1 MGVRRTPTEIN
12 RILLFNVAFFG
23 TLAWA
28 GSAARV
34 ARTQGWWFELGQF
47 GLVLAGLVLFWMAWW
62 LDDRGRCRDALN
74 FAVPAVALLSVWFT
88 SVHSAL

>member
-1 MGVRRTPTEIN
+1 MGVRRTPAETT

-23 TLAWA
+23 TLAWL

-34 ARTQGWWFELGQF
+34 ARSDGWWFETGQLA
-47 GLVLAGLVLFWMAWW
+47 LVLAGTILLWLAWW
-62 LDDRGRCRDALN
+62 HDERGRTRTALN
-74 FAVPAVALLSVWFT
+74 FGVPAIALMSVWVT